1 MWSFLTIA
9 YLESTLEDLLH
20 IVKVTLTW
28 RMLGGKD
35 LRRWRRA
42 LSSILLDGLTDFV
55 LHYVEKHH

>member
-1 MWSFLTIA
+1 MA